1 MSPRALLLLLLPALL
16 AAPAFG
22 RGDKSGGILA
32 CLGTWPS
39 MAIAAELRPPVPLA
53 PLPPPPSPPENPTT
67 PEKVELGKKLFFD
80 RRLSGDGTMSC
91 ATCHDPGNGFADGL
105 PVSLSYPTTRNWR
118 NSPGLVNAAYRKT
131 LFRDGRSSSLEE
143 QALFPMMSPFEMNRN
158 LDYLEE
164 VLKTVPAYVEAFR
177 SVFGGEI
184 TRQRVAMAIAA
195 FERTLLSRDTPL
207 DRHLRGEPGA
217 LSARQRAGLDLF
229 LGKAGCAGCHN
240 GSNLADERFH
250 NLGVPEDPEGMNDP
264 RVLAT
269 ARFVGK
275 VSGFAEYRTL
285 AEDPGRFLIT
295 KAPADRKAFATSPLR
310 EVASTA
316 PYMHNGAFKT
326 LEEVIDFFD
335 RGGGDDPGKSP
346 LLKPLG
352 LTRSE
357 KEALK
362 DFLAGGLSGTFPKTA
377 PPRLP

>member
-1 MSPRALLLLLLPALL
+1 MSLRAHAVLLLCSLL
-16 AAPAFG
+16 AG
-22 RGDKSGGILA
+22 TILV
-32 CLGTWPS
+32 PS
-39 MAIAAELRPPVPLA
+39 PSFAAEPVSPLA
-53 PLPPPPSPPENPTT
+53 LATLPPPPSPPENPTT

-91 ATCHDPGNGFADGL
+91 ATCHDPESGFADAL
-105 PVSLSYPTTRNWR
+105 PISLSYPTTRNWR
-118 NSPGLVNAAYRKT
+118 NSPGLVNVAWRKT
-131 LFRDGRSSSLEE
+131 LFRDGRASSLEE
-143 QALFPMMSPFEMNRN
+143 QAIFPMMSPFEMNRN

-217 LSARQRAGLDLF
+217 LSARQRAGLALF
-229 LGKAGCAGCHN
+229 LGKAGCATCHN
-240 GSNLADERFH
+240 GPNMTDERFH
-250 NLGVPEDPEGMNDP
+250 NLGVPEDPKAKEDP

-275 VSGFAEYRTL
+275 VSGFADYRTL
-285 AEDPGRFLIT
+285 REDPGRFLVT
-295 KAPADRKAFATSPLR
+295 KDPADWKAFTTPPLR
-310 EVASTA
+310 EVAATA
-316 PYMHNGAFKT
+316 PYMHNGALGT
-326 LEEVIDFFD
+326 LEEVIDFYD
-335 RGGGDDPGKSP
+335 RGGGDDPKKSP

-362 DFLAGGLSGTFPKTA
+362 DFLAGGLSGTVPKIR
-377 PPRLP
+377 PPRVP

>member
-1 MSPRALLLLLLPALL
+1 MSPVRTALLFCALL
-16 AAPAFG
+16 AGAILVPSPSVAAGAVSPPA
-22 RGDKSGGILA
+22 
-32 CLGTWPS
+32 
-39 MAIAAELRPPVPLA
+39 LA

-67 PEKVELGKKLFFD
+67 PEKVALGKNLFFD

-91 ATCHDPGNGFADGL
+91 ATCHNPETGFADAL
-105 PVSLSYPTTRNWR
+105 PISLSYPTTRNWR

-131 LFRDGRSSSLEE
+131 LFRDGRATSLEE

-158 LDYLEE
+158 LDYVEE

-184 TRQRVAMAIAA
+184 TRQRVSMAIAA

-207 DRHLRGEPGA
+207 DRHLRGESGA
-217 LSARQRAGLDLF
+217 LAARQRAGLELF
-229 LGKAGCAGCHN
+229 LGKAGCATCHN
-240 GSNLADERFH
+240 GPNLTDERFH
-250 NLGVPEDPEGMNDP
+250 NLGVPEDPRAKEDP

-285 AEDPGRFLIT
+285 TEDPGRFLVT
-295 KAPADRKAFATSPLR
+295 RAPEDWKAFATPPLR

-316 PYMHNGAFKT
+316 PYMHNGALAT
-326 LEEVIDFFD
+326 LDDVIDFYD
-335 RGGGDDPGKSP
+335 RGGGDDPKKSP

-352 LTRSE
+352 LTRGE

-362 DFLAGGLSGTFPKTA
+362 DFLAGGVSGAVPRIR
-377 PPRLP
+377 PPRVP

>member
-1 MSPRALLLLLLPALL
+1 MSPVRAALLFCSLL
-16 AAPAFG
+16 AGA
-22 RGDKSGGILA
+22 ILA
-32 CLGTWPS
+32 PS
-39 MAIAAELRPPVPLA
+39 PSSAARPVSPPALA

-67 PEKVELGKKLFFD
+67 PEKVALGKNLFFD

-91 ATCHDPGNGFADGL
+91 ATCHDPETGFADAL
-105 PVSLSYPTTRNWR
+105 PISLSYPTTRNWR

-158 LDYLEE
+158 LDYVEE

-207 DRHLRGEPGA
+207 DRHLRGEPEA
-217 LSARQRAGLDLF
+217 LSARQRAGLELF
-229 LGKAGCAGCHN
+229 LGKAGCATCHN
-240 GSNLADERFH
+240 GPNLTDERFH
-250 NLGVPEDPEGMNDP
+250 NLGVPEEPKAKEDP

-285 AEDPGRFLIT
+285 TEDPGRFLVT
-295 KAPADRKAFATSPLR
+295 RAPEDWKAFATPPLR

-316 PYMHNGAFKT
+316 PYMHNGALAT
-326 LEEVIDFFD
+326 LDDVIDFYD
-335 RGGGDDPGKSP
+335 RGGGDPKKSP
-346 LLKPLG
+346 MLRPLG
-352 LTRSE
+352 LSREE
-357 KEALK
+357 KESLRE
-362 DFLAGGLSGTFPKTA
+362 FLATGLSGRMPESR
-377 PPRLP
+377 PPVLP

>member
-1 MSPRALLLLLLPALL
+1 MSSVRAALLFCALL
-16 AAPAFG
+16 AGA
-22 RGDKSGGILA
+22 ILA
-32 CLGTWPS
+32 PS
-39 MAIAAELRPPVPLA
+39 PSSAVEAVSPPALA

-67 PEKVELGKKLFFD
+67 PEKVALGKNLFFD

-91 ATCHDPGNGFADGL
+91 ATCHDPETGFADAL
-105 PVSLSYPTTRNWR
+105 PISLSYPTTRNWR

-158 LDYLEE
+158 LDYVEE

-207 DRHLRGEPGA
+207 DRQLRGEPGA
-217 LSARQRAGLDLF
+217 LSARQRAGLGLF
-229 LGKAGCAGCHN
+229 LGKAGCARCHN
-240 GSNLADERFH
+240 GPNLTDERFH
-250 NLGVPEDPEGMNDP
+250 NLGVPEDPKAKGDP

-285 AEDPGRFLIT
+285 TEDPGRFLVT
-295 KAPADRKAFATSPLR
+295 RAPEDWKAFATPPLR

-316 PYMHNGAFKT
+316 PYMHNGSLAT
-326 LEEVIDFFD
+326 LDDVIDFYD
-335 RGGGDDPGKSP
+335 RGGGDDPKKSP
-346 LLKPLG
+346 LLNPIG
-352 LTRSE
+352 LTRGE

-362 DFLAGGLSGTFPKTA
+362 DFLAGGVSGAVPRIR
-377 PPRLP
+377 PPRVP

>member
-1 MSPRALLLLLLPALL
+1 VRAALLFCALL
-16 AAPAFG
+16 AGAILIPSPSVAEGAVSPPA
-22 RGDKSGGILA
+22 
-32 CLGTWPS
+32 
-39 MAIAAELRPPVPLA
+39 LA

-67 PEKVELGKKLFFD
+67 PEKVALGKNLFFD

-91 ATCHDPGNGFADGL
+91 ATCHDPGTGFADAL
-105 PVSLSYPTTRNWR
+105 PISLSYPTTRNWR

-131 LFRDGRSSSLEE
+131 VFRDGRATSLEE

-158 LDYLEE
+158 LDYVEE

-184 TRQRVAMAIAA
+184 TRQRVSMAIAA

-217 LSARQRAGLDLF
+217 LTARQRAGLELF
-229 LGKAGCAGCHN
+229 LGKAGCATCHN
-240 GSNLADERFH
+240 GPNLTDERFH
-250 NLGVPEDPEGMNDP
+250 NLGVPEDPRAKEDP

-285 AEDPGRFLIT
+285 TEDPGRFLVT
-295 KAPADRKAFATSPLR
+295 RAPEDWKAFATPPLR

-316 PYMHNGAFKT
+316 PYMHNGALAT
-326 LEEVIDFFD
+326 LDDVVDFYD
-335 RGGGDDPGKSP
+335 RGGGDDPKKSP

-352 LTRSE
+352 LTRGE

-362 DFLAGGLSGTFPKTA
+362 DFLAGGVSGAVPRIR
-377 PPRLP
+377 PPRVP